1 MVCGPVCIAVVDAMP
16 SLMAQFKVSSTSDLW
31 LGFNQ
36 PAENAI
42 RQGPCSVQMSRPNA
56 TWGCTQLIIWVG
68 HLLVSCTGRYR
79 AGERGHRAAGN
90 EDGVTIGVRV
100 ELRVVISKQD
110 GIG

>member
-1 MVCGPVCIAVVDAMP
+1 MCVNKTPHSQSCEAQILLKYKHVVCGPVCIAVVDAMP
-16 SLMAQFKVSSTSDLW
+16 GLMAQFKVSSTSDLW

-42 RQGPCSVQMSRPNA
+42 RQGSCSVQMNHPDA

-79 AGERGHRAAGN
+79 AGERSQSCG
-90 EDGVTIGVRV
+90 E
-100 ELRVVISKQD
+100 
-110 GIG
+110 